1 MNWQRVHYF
10 SLPIQAMC
18 SRRANTHSLHYE
30 IYMKTLT
37 RCHENVDKDGWMFSS
52 LTLCLADLD
61 AVNHWK
67 SSTVTALSMFQFLV
81 VLDHSIHHGTCCYL
95 WSSSLVEI
103 SIQAGTYMYL
113 LSSLWKLNETRES
126 SSLSHNILER
136 FSHMF
141 SESCMYQLPENI
153 FHIKVQHLYLANE
166 GIVALLIKEK

>member
-1 MNWQRVHYF
+1 MNVFFTH
-10 SLPIQAMC
+10 LVL
-18 SRRANTHSLHYE
+18 SRLGCCKPLKYSE
-30 IYMKTLT
+30 
-37 RCHENVDKDGWMFSS
+37 G
-52 LTLCLADLD
+52 
-61 AVNHWK
+61 K

-103 SIQAGTYMYL
+103 SIQAGTYL
-113 LSSLWKLNETRES
+113 LSSLWKLNESRES
-126 SSLSHNILER
+126 SSLSHNILEM

-141 SESCMYQLPENI
+141 SESWMYQLPENI